1 MNTDEK
7 LALITK
13 NFDETL
19 TVEDL
24 RELLEKNPTPKH
36 YIGFEISGKVHI
48 GQGLFV
54 MNFIKQLQDAG
65 VVTTILLADWHTWL
79 NKKLDGTLETAQ
91 RLGRSYFQEAM
102 IAAALCA
109 GADPSKIEFVLGSEL
124 YDQKGSDYWA
134 TMVRVSKAT
143 TMARMMRSTTIM
155 GRKEAEV
162 SDAAMLIYPAMQ
174 AADVF
179 IMDIDIAH
187 AGTDQRNVHVV
198 ARDVAKDL
206 GKKKPI
212 AVHNHLLLGLGKQ
225 DPEATKRLTE
235 ESGISAEERM
245 SLIESLKMSKSKP
258 ETAVFID
265 DSPEDIRRKVNNAF
279 APEGMVQFNPMLDW
293 CKYLVFFNE
302 NSELIVER
310 PEKWGG
316 NLIYTSYEQL
326 EKDYAEKQLHPQDLK
341 AAVAE
346 WLIKKLEPAR
356 TYFED
361 PERKAAL
368 EEITQL
374 TTKNKQA

>member
-302 NSELIVER
+302 NSELVVER

-374 TTKNKQA
+374 TTKK